1 MDHPYKK
8 ELFYKIQS
16 MRFKQHARRINTHTH
31 ARTHT
36 HTPAHTHTH
45 TRLTEAAG
53 ELPFLAEAFRLGAPD
68 GDASKGVL
76 RRAALGAPMVD
87 DKNSALP

>member
-1 MDHPYKK
+1 MWFKK
-8 ELFYKIQS
+8 QAK
-16 MRFKQHARRINTHTH
+16 KN
-31 ARTHT
+31 
-36 HTPAHTHTH
+36 THTH

-76 RRAALGAPMVD
+76 RRAAFGG
-87 DKNSALP
+87 SYG